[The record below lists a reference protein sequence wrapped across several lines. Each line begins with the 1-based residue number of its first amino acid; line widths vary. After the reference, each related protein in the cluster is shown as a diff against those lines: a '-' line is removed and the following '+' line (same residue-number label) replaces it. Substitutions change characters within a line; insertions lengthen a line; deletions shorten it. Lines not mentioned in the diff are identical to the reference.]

1 MRKKG
6 EVTNALG
13 PLSGCSL
20 RDGPMLSTEK
30 RVQDETGFLKKLG
43 MSEAVDLSAITQ
55 VLVGFRKLG
64 NRFQS
69 AFV

>member
-13 PLSGCSL
+13 PLLVRSL
-20 RDGPMLSTEK
+20 RDGPMMSTDK

-43 MSEAVDLSAITQ
+43 MSVGVDLSAITQ

-64 NRFQS
+64 NS
-69 AFV
+69 L